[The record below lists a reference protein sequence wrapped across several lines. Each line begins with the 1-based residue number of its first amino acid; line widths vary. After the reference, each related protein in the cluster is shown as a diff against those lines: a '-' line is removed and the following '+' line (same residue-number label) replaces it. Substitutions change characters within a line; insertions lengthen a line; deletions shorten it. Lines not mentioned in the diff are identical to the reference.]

1 MAADPDPAD
10 ESDDYPVDP
19 ADLGGASD
27 ADLAALV
34 ADAWAAEGYRTTV
47 KEHGS
52 HVFVF
57 AKRRVDGEIRGEI
70 VWVAGERAVESAQLE
85 QLRAL
90 AEKTGA
96 DSAACLTVGSGGV
109 AGSAA
114 ATHDVTPLDGDD
126 LRAKL
131 GVDEGSD
138 LDQAPDT
145 PANDPPVGSGESD
158 GGPDGLGDLDAPGD
172 SDPSSA
178 GEGGLAAPGDGVGP
192 PDDETGGAADGPVP
206 GADDGGE
213 PDLDGDGAAG
223 LDGLGDVGDGSADAA
238 VDDGPTGAATDD
250 GPTGAATDDGPT
262 GATFDTPVGSGAGR
276 RRLDAWDGQ
285 TTGADVDRPP
295 FDGLWAAV
303 TRGDAVE
310 TVADL
315 SVWDGTSR

>member
-19 ADLGGASD
+19 ADLSGASD

-57 AKRRVDGEIRGEI
+57 AKERVDGGIRGEI

-109 AGSAA
+109 AESAA

-131 GVDEGSD
+131 GVDESTDPGPAS
-138 LDQAPDT
+138 DT
-145 PANDPPVGSGESD
+145 PADDLSVGSGEGD
-158 GGPDGLGDLDAPGD
+158 GGSGGLGDLDAPGD
-172 SDPSSA
+172 GDPSSS
-178 GEGGLAAPGDGVGP
+178 GEGGLAAPGDGLGS
-192 PDDETGGAADGPVP
+192 PDGDEIGGAADGPAP
-206 GADDGGE
+206 GADDDSGE
-213 PDLDGDGAAG
+213 PDLGGDDAATG
-223 LDGLGDVGDGSADAA
+223 LDGLGGVDDGSAGAA
-238 VDDGPTGAATDD
+238 VDDGPTGADTDD
-250 GPTGAATDDGPT
+250 GSTGAAVDSPEGD
-262 GATFDTPVGSGAGR
+262 AGGLGMTR

-285 TTGADVDRPP
+285 TTGEDAGRPP